1 MKKQIKEEEKNGIE
15 KDEEQDI
22 KNQKK
27 NFMKMMFNE
36 GFSLLLMNYNPLFLK
51 KKTKIHEFE

>member
-1 MKKQIKEEEKNGIE
+1 MRNFMRALEAKKFKRYEKNSGNEKQIKEEEKNGIE

-27 NFMKMMFNE
+27 NFMKMMF
-36 GFSLLLMNYNPLFLK
+36 
-51 KKTKIHEFE
+51 